1 MPRQKK
7 SDLINFFREQIKE
20 EREEQ
25 GEEKP
30 KRKRKPMSE
39 EQKAAAAERLKEARL
54 KKLKENPPQYKNVH
68 FSVMNRGENDP
79 LNLVNIK
86 NWIFINR
93 EKLKEARARVRKNE
107 KGAANE
113 ASKIQSY
120 IGIMESFLKTGDW
133 YGVFCGENE
142 DQFVKTHCVAQAFY
156 PDGTPKR
163 TVGVFYPDM
172 GEVWTQEMDEE
183 HRKFLD

>member
-20 EREEQ
+20 EKS
-25 GEEKP
+25 EEKS
-30 KRKRKPMSE
+30 KRTRKPMTE
-39 EQKAAAAERLKEARL
+39 EQKKAAGERLKKARE
-54 KKLKENPPQYKNVH
+54 KRLKENPPQYKH
-68 FSVMNRGENDP
+68 IHPSVLNRGENDP
-79 LNLVNIK
+79 LKLSNVK
-86 NWIFINR
+86 DWISTNR
-93 EKLKEARARVRKNE
+93 EKLKVARAKSRKGE
-107 KGAANE
+107 KGADNLV
-113 ASKIQSY
+113 SNIQSY
-120 IGIMESFLKTGDW
+120 ISIMESFLRTGDW
-133 YGVFCGENE
+133 YGMFCGENE